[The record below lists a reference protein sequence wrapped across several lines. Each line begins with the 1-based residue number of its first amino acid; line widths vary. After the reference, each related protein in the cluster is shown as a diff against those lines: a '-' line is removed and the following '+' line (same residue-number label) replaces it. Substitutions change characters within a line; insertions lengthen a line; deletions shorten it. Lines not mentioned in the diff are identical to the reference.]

1 MTGVGGSA
9 NLNRGMVQRAQVE
22 LTVSPREV
30 LGKKVQRLR
39 REGVIPGNV
48 YGRGLESVAIQVGED
63 ELRHLLRSA
72 GRNDIVYL
80 RLDGDEPRPTFV
92 RLVQRN
98 PVTDAILHVDF
109 YQISLKDKV
118 RMDVPLH
125 LVGTAPAEQTHGGTL
140 IHSLD
145 SIAVEGLPTDIPSVI
160 EVDVS
165 GLEEIDAT
173 IYVGDLVVSGEV
185 EVITDREQV
194 VAKIAPPH
202 VEKEPEVEAIEGEEV
217 EGEVPEGE
225 EAPEGAEKGEEAAE
239 GGEESGG

>member
-1 MTGVGGSA
+1 M
-9 NLNRGMVQRAQVE
+9 
-22 LTVSPREV
+22 SPREV

-39 REGVIPGNV
+39 NGGVIPGNV
-48 YGRGLESVAIQVGED
+48 YGRGLESVAIQVAAED
-63 ELRHLLRSA
+63 LAHLLRSA

-118 RMDVPLH
+118 RMDVRLH

-145 SIAVEGLPTDIPSVI
+145 AIAVEGLPTEIPSVI

-165 GLEEIDAT
+165 RLEEIDAT
-173 IYVGDLVVSGEV
+173 IYVGDLTVPGGIEV
-185 EVITDREQV
+185 LSDREQV

-202 VEKEPEVEAIEGEEV
+202 VEKEPEVEAVEGEEV

-225 EAPEGAEKGEEAAE
+225 EAPEGEEKGEAAE
-239 GGEESGG
+239 GGEESEG